1 MEWEI
6 ILGGPEP
13 VLEEFTHAFRDPST
27 RIVRTGDGF
36 VLKVATFA
44 DLADA
49 RDVRERATPIVES
62 LSGIARLL
70 LQNEESLRIA
80 SVVEIRP
87 NGTRNIFV
95 ELEPAVLRITAG
107 LVVSLQVSR
116 ADGSIEERRPSDPAP
131 AWLVKALDTPEA
143 ARALRLRDKRDLS
156 WTDLYR
162 LFEVVVGGAGGT
174 EVIINEGWASRGQLS
189 RFTHSANSVSAAG
202 DLARHGV
209 ERNAPPADPMSIS
222 EARSLVDILLS
233 RWLGKGAV

>member
-6 ILGGPEP
+6 ILGGPET

-27 RIVRTGDGF
+27 RILRAGDGF

-70 LQNEESLRIA
+70 LQNKESLRIA
-80 SVVEIRP
+80 SAVEIRP

-95 ELEPAVLRITAG
+95 ELEPAVLRITGG
-107 LVVSLQVSR
+107 LVSLQVPR

-162 LFEVVVGGAGGT
+162 LFEVVVDGAGGT
-174 EVIINEGWASRGQLS
+174 EVIINEGWASRAQLS

-209 ERNAPPADPMSIS
+209 ERTAPPADPMSIS
-222 EARSLVDILLS
+222 EARSLVGILLS

>member
-6 ILGGPEP
+6 VLGGPEP
-13 VLEEFTHAFRDPST
+13 VLEELTHAFRDSST
-27 RIVRTGDGF
+27 RVVRTGDGF
-36 VLKVATFA
+36 VLKSATFG

-49 RDVRERATPIVES
+49 RQVRERAMSIVES
-62 LSGIARLL
+62 LSGISRLL
-70 LQNEESLRIA
+70 LQSAESLRIG
-80 SVVEIRP
+80 SVVEVRP

-95 ELEPAVLRITAG
+95 ELEPEVLRISGG
-107 LVVSLQVSR
+107 LVSLQVSR

-131 AWLVKALDTPEA
+131 AWLGKALGTPEA
-143 ARALRLRDKRDLS
+143 ARALRLRDKQDLS

-162 LFEVVVGGAGGT
+162 LFEVVVSGAGGT
-174 EVIINEGWASRGQLS
+174 QVIIDEGWASRAQLG
-189 RFTHSANSVSAAG
+189 RFKHSANSVSAAG

-209 ERNAPPADPMSIS
+209 EPTAPPADPMSIS